1 MSKGLNIAAKALSI
15 ALYPLFLP
23 TYAMC
28 LFCYSYSMHIEFPL
42 IFWSLLV
49 IGSTFLLTCI
59 VPVVAIYIMV
69 KMGKVQDFYIDLQE
83 QRATPYM
90 VTLICFCCWYYL
102 LSRVLQVPQC
112 VTMAIAGS
120 TFALSVVSIINFGWK
135 ISAHLT
141 GFGCFLGGIM
151 SYCLGIEVV
160 PSWWILGPLFGISL
174 LLMYARIGL
183 KAHTPAQVIIGW
195 LWGLACSISP
205 YMIFCLVHH
214 ETM

>member
-1 MSKGLNIAAKALSI
+1 MSKGLNIAAKVLSI

-49 IGSTFLLTCI
+49 VGSTFVLTCI
-59 VPVVAIYIMV
+59 VPMLAIYIMV
-69 KMGKVQDFYIDLQE
+69 KMGKIQDFYIDKQE

-90 VTLICFCCWYYL
+90 LTLICFCIWYYL
-102 LSRVLQVPQC
+102 LSRLLQVPQC
-112 VTMAIAGS
+112 VTMSIAGS
-120 TFALSVVSIINFGWK
+120 MLALSVVSIINFGWK

-141 GFGCFLGGIM
+141 GFGCFIGGVL
-151 SYCLGIEVV
+151 SYCLGIEAM
-160 PSWWILGPLFGISL
+160 PSWWILGPLFGLSL
-174 LLMYARIGL
+174 LLMYARICL
-183 KAHTPAQVIIGW
+183 QAHTPAQVIIGW
-195 LWGLACSISP
+195 LWGLACSVSP

-214 ETM
+214 ESM